1 MVKTEGVAAPRAQLG
16 GTGAAAELTAVRHPW
31 GPAPS
36 PQTGGRAGRTVVG
49 RLPLAVLGVRLVQV
63 GEAGPQL
70 QDAAQGR
77 QVELAWHRDR
87 AGAGAGGWGGPR
99 RGSRQPR
106 TPLGPLPDPLDLPAG
121 HGERASRSEHGS
133 GPSRKASPRGR
144 AQGKRSTL
152 SAPTSPQTPRR
163 LLVLPPLLPKA
174 PVPFKVQQANV
185 AESGPRRR
193 GGRRSRGGRPAS
205 PVTQTRAWAQDE
217 DARFQSPGR
226 EGDTGGRG
234 RVGPAWTPE
243 RAGCAAPAARTG
255 LQRTRS
261 RGADEDSYVTRS

>member
-1 MVKTEGVAAPRAQLG
+1 MVKTEGVAAPRAQRG
-16 GTGAAAELTAVRHPW
+16 GTGAAAELTAGRHPW

-87 AGAGAGGWGGPR
+87 AGAGAGGWGGPQ

-121 HGERASRSEHGS
+121 HGERASQSEHGS

-152 SAPTSPQTPRR
+152 CSHKPTDAPTSPR
-163 LLVLPPLLPKA
+163 PPASPA
-174 PVPFKVQQANV
+174 QGPCPVQSPTGKRGGERPPEA
-185 AESGPRRR
+185 

-205 PVTQTRAWAQDE
+205 LVTQTRAWAQDE

-261 RGADEDSYVTRS
+261 RGADEDSYVTCS